1 MLLHKSKDQ
10 EVCGS
15 IMARPGTMATVS
27 HAIALHFFQE
37 AIYTWEP
44 ETLAMELKDK
54 LDVDIDEENLD
65 RLHAIISAITSD
77 SFHNDWV
84 AFNAI
89 CSTLNGEN
97 DPNDIS
103 EMTVAEF
110 VWGIIEVALNEEDE
124 GEKFSTDIA
133 GLVGTIL
140 DQEGYTEAPV
150 QLHFAKLPE
159 KYVDGE
165 SEHVKQDAQTSYQMG
180 LLHEYIRDQ
189 ALTLFK
195 QINALPWLS
204 KEDIHDITESL
215 SKEISAVANKKSN
228 DPVYGN
234 PSPTR

>member
-10 EVCGS
+10 EVCGA
-15 IMARPGTMATVS
+15 IMARAGTMATVS
-27 HAIALHFFQE
+27 HAIALHFFGTD
-37 AIYTWEP
+37 IYTWEP
-44 ETLAMELKDK
+44 ETLAMEFKDK

-65 RLHAIISAITSD
+65 RLHAIIAAITSD

-97 DPNDIS
+97 DPNDIA

-110 VWGIIEVALNEEDE
+110 VWGIIEVSLNEEKGDE
-124 GEKFSTDIA
+124 HFSPDIA
-133 GLVGTIL
+133 ALVGTIL
-140 DQEGYTEAPV
+140 DQEGFESAPI

-180 LLHEYIRDQ
+180 LLQEYIRDQ

-204 KEDIHDITESL
+204 KGDIHDITEAL
-215 SKEISAVANKKSN
+215 SDEIKSVSSKYKG
-228 DPVYGN
+228 DPVYG
-234 PSPTR
+234 S